1 MDDQLFHPIIPEGMH
16 LANPHDDPN
25 AFLGALFDE
34 GNHLYG
40 QARWELADAGDEDND
55 DGGDGEP
62 PYATLAVG
70 VLIGAAVVGTAAYLA
85 KNEKVRGIWDRT
97 VGRWWKRTVVPAANG
112 IKARL
117 THSKNDEH
125 ESVQPVALLADGS
138 EDMDG
143 FTKEVDDAIEDC
155 RLNLDSEEAQN
166 RLLVIMYKA
175 MDLAREI
182 RALSEANIQYATS
195 DEERNEL
202 RRTMEKLA
210 TQDVAGLIN
219 KALEC
224 NLPLLEQQK
233 DSDEWSD
240 ILKGLA
246 DGEKAIRV
254 DGRSLQSALSLEPRH
269 EPVEKKPPKTS
280 VSVQ

>member
-1 MDDQLFHPIIPEGMH
+1 
-16 LANPHDDPN
+16 
-25 AFLGALFDE
+25 
-34 GNHLYG
+34 
-40 QARWELADAGDEDND
+40 
-55 DGGDGEP
+55 
-62 PYATLAVG
+62 
-70 VLIGAAVVGTAAYLA
+70 
-85 KNEKVRGIWDRT
+85 
-97 VGRWWKRTVVPAANG
+97 
-112 IKARL
+112 
-117 THSKNDEH
+117 
-125 ESVQPVALLADGS
+125 
-138 EDMDG
+138 MDG

-219 KALEC
+219 KALER

-233 DSDEWSD
+233 E
-240 ILKGLA
+240 
-246 DGEKAIRV
+246 
-254 DGRSLQSALSLEPRH
+254 
-269 EPVEKKPPKTS
+269 
-280 VSVQ
+280 VSR

>member
-1 MDDQLFHPIIPEGMH
+1 M
-16 LANPHDDPN
+16 
-25 AFLGALFDE
+25 
-34 GNHLYG
+34 
-40 QARWELADAGDEDND
+40 
-55 DGGDGEP
+55 
-62 PYATLAVG
+62 AVG

-219 KALEC
+219 KALER

-233 DSDEWSD
+233 E
-240 ILKGLA
+240 
-246 DGEKAIRV
+246 
-254 DGRSLQSALSLEPRH
+254 
-269 EPVEKKPPKTS
+269 
-280 VSVQ
+280 VSR

>member
-1 MDDQLFHPIIPEGMH
+1 M
-16 LANPHDDPN
+16 
-25 AFLGALFDE
+25 
-34 GNHLYG
+34 
-40 QARWELADAGDEDND
+40 
-55 DGGDGEP
+55 
-62 PYATLAVG
+62 T
-70 VLIGAAVVGTAAYLA
+70 
-85 KNEKVRGIWDRT
+85 
-97 VGRWWKRTVVPAANG
+97 
-112 IKARL
+112 
-117 THSKNDEH
+117 EH

-219 KALEC
+219 KALER

-233 DSDEWSD
+233 E
-240 ILKGLA
+240 
-246 DGEKAIRV
+246 
-254 DGRSLQSALSLEPRH
+254 
-269 EPVEKKPPKTS
+269 
-280 VSVQ
+280 VSR